1 MFTEKWFEPEDG
13 YEDAKAVRDKVFVKE
28 QGYPTAL
35 EYDVYDQRSPHLVIY
50 DGEKPVATGRVIS
63 DGGKTVFLGRIAVLK
78 EYRGQHLGARLMHS
92 MIARA
97 RQIKGAEQLYIS
109 AQSYAV
115 PFYEKFGFRAFGEEY
130 LDLHIPHYD
139 MKAAL

>member
-13 YEDAKAVRDKVFVKE
+13 FEDAKVVRDKVFVRE
-28 QGYPTAL
+28 QGYPTSL
-35 EYDVYDQRSPHLVIY
+35 EYDDYDRTSPHLVIY
-50 DGEKPVATGRVIS
+50 DDNKPVATGRVIS
-63 DGGKTVFLGRIAVLK
+63 DGGKTVSLGRIAVLK
-78 EYRGQHLGARLMHS
+78 EYRGKNLGARLMHAL
-92 MIARA
+92 IARA
-97 RQIKGAEQLYIS
+97 RKIEGAEHLYIS

-115 PFYEKFGFRAFGEEY
+115 PFYEKFGFKAYGAEY